1 VSLEGTVLVERK
13 EANRAFYGTAMSV
26 SNTNTSRCVFVT
38 DQQHLLQA
46 HDILSGNVPAP
57 EIANGMYE
65 VIETAEGI
73 DPMLDPGSA
82 TPSTVAPGE
91 EETVLRPDVRVPVE
105 KLNG

>member
-1 VSLEGTVLVERK
+1 
-13 EANRAFYGTAMSV
+13 MS
-26 SNTNTSRCVFVT
+26 
-38 DQQHLLQA
+38 QA
-46 HDILSGNVPAP
+46 HDILSGTVPAP

-91 EETVLRPDVRVPVE
+91 EEMLRPESIPAD
-105 KLNG
+105 KL